1 MFLIFNEEV
10 NSFAGPLTY
19 KMKIIQYWTLVIVIL
34 TSLMAVLSYTTVL
47 HNNVSV
53 MLHQNQRKYEDTQQ
67 CLEKLLNLNWRSSS
81 HRSHRLPILE
91 NQYPSFS
98 YRKLRLFSNQ
108 GIITIKNHSNS
119 LRIQCSFIPVDHKLN
134 LRNLKIGN
142 KIFITQNKSSVDK
155 PFRNTHFQAQTQKTF
170 VVMASSSN
178 TQVSIITKKMEA
190 AKLKEKKTMPV
201 RKAVGSSRA
210 INVGAESWTKSLI
223 GKIMSEDTTKTEFVK
238 DEINL
243 LWKKYRKRE
252 VRCVGRNLFI
262 FNLASEKDMEEILK
276 NSPWNVKKCLLSL
289 KKYTPNIAY
298 EDYTF
303 THQEWTV
310 KFKNLLLEHQSPAMI
325 DEALATLGRK
335 ISTDLENCRPRYG
348 SMITAR
354 VEMEL
359 TKPLQRGDW

>member
-1 MFLIFNEEV
+1 
-10 NSFAGPLTY
+10 
-19 KMKIIQYWTLVIVIL
+19 
-34 TSLMAVLSYTTVL
+34 
-47 HNNVSV
+47 
-53 MLHQNQRKYEDTQQ
+53 
-67 CLEKLLNLNWRSSS
+67 
-81 HRSHRLPILE
+81 
-91 NQYPSFS
+91 
-98 YRKLRLFSNQ
+98 
-108 GIITIKNHSNS
+108 
-119 LRIQCSFIPVDHKLN
+119 
-134 LRNLKIGN
+134 
-142 KIFITQNKSSVDK
+142 
-155 PFRNTHFQAQTQKTF
+155 
-170 VVMASSSN
+170 MASSSN

-335 ISTDLENCRPRYG
+335 ISTDPENCRPRYG

-359 TKPLQRGDW
+359 TKPLQRVDHNKDICETVSEELKAQQMTQEEFEEHYKDFMTNDEDENELTDGRIEETVAVGEAEDADCEMEVRRNKRIINPIGLAGGLCLLWKDGLELEVVNETPQIINCVLKIDARTDKILLSCFEFQLQISGLLGVYSFFKLVVAATAVVHSRFVTVHDLLYYLTD